1 MEDVFLAHGLGGR
14 SDLPVPLWMA
24 LYGAAAA
31 VVVSFF
37 ALVAFWR
44 SPRLTGA
51 RAGRALL
58 PRLQRIVDARLT
70 RSALRVIGVFAF
82 GVTVVA
88 ARVGSNNP
96 FENPAPTW
104 FYVWL
109 WVGLVPASLL
119 LGPVWRALNPLRAF
133 SAGISRLAG
142 DPEQQFTRDYPDRL
156 GYWPAVASLVAF
168 LWLELVYE
176 RAAEPQTVLGF
187 VVLYSLVHLIFAN
200 RYGEKW
206 FARADGF
213 EVYSTLIARL
223 SPLGRRDDGCLVVR
237 NPFDGLAGLQAEPG
251 LVAVVSVLLGSTAF
265 DGLTRTG
272 WWADVTEGTA
282 GFENAVFGTAGLA
295 AAIGLVAATYLGA
308 TRVSAA
314 LARRTP
320 DHGDLA
326 ARFVH
331 SLVPIAIGYTIAHY
345 FSLLVFQG
353 QAGYLLASDP
363 FDSGWNLFG
372 TAGRQIDYLVV
383 STQAIALVQVA
394 AIVIGHIAGVVA
406 AHDRA
411 VGVFTGADKTRS
423 QYSLLAVMVVYTIAG
438 IALLVGT

>member
-1 MEDVFLAHGLGGR
+1 MLLAHGLGGR

-51 RAGRALL
+51 HAGRTL
-58 PRLQRIVDARLT
+58 PARLQRIVDARFT
-70 RSALRVIGVFAF
+70 RSALRIIGVFAF

-88 ARVGSNNP
+88 ARVGSNNA

-104 FYVWL
+104 LYVWL

-142 DPEQQFTRDYPDRL
+142 DPEQQFTRDYPERL
-156 GYWPAVASLVAF
+156 GYWPAAASLVAF

-176 RAAEPQTVLGF
+176 RAAEPQTVFGF
-187 VVLYSLVHLIFAN
+187 VVLYSFVHLIFAN
-200 RYGEKW
+200 RYGERW

-223 SPLGRRDDGCLVVR
+223 SPLGRRDDGRLVVR

-265 DGLTRTG
+265 DGVTRTG
-272 WWADVTEGTA
+272 WWADITEGTA
-282 GFENAVFGTAGLA
+282 GFENAVFGSAGLA
-295 AAIGLVAATYLGA
+295 AAIGLVAVTYLGA
-308 TRVSAA
+308 TRVSVA

-320 DHGDLA
+320 DLGDLA
-326 ARFVH
+326 AGFVH

-372 TAGRQIDYLVV
+372 TAGRPIDYLVV
-383 STQAIALVQVA
+383 STHAIALVQVA

-423 QYSLLAVMVVYTIAG
+423 QYSLLAVMVGYTIAG